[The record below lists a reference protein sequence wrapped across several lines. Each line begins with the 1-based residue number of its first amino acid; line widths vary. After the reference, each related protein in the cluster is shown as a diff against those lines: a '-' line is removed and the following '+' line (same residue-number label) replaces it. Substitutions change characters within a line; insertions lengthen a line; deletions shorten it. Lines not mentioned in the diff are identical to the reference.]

1 MATPLIVIVG
11 PTASGKSGLAVSLA
25 ERHNGEII
33 CADSRTVF
41 KGMDIGTAKPSREDQ
56 ARVPHWGIDLVEPG
70 EHFSAADF
78 QTYALQKIS
87 EIRARGNVPFLVGG
101 TGLYVDG
108 IVFNYQFG
116 APANVVLRD
125 TLNGMSIDDLRLYCK
140 KNNVM
145 LPENEK
151 NKRHLVRAIEQNGI
165 NKERQSTPINNCIIV
180 GIATDNGTLLERI
193 HARSEQ
199 LFEDGVVEEAN
210 MLGKKYGWENEAM
223 SGNIYKLIFKF
234 NHGELTR
241 DSLREAFEQSD
252 RRLAKRQRTWFKRN
266 QFIEWKSLNE
276 AEKYLDSSLAPSE

>member
-1 MATPLIVIVG
+1 MAAPLIVIVG

-78 QTYALQKIS
+78 QTYTLQKIS